1 MSTDQQSALPKPPN
15 LINPI
20 VPANPSSHP
29 LGPRSQPQP
38 NRNDNRSH
46 LSPSAEANPSPVSP
60 QHNSPLSPS
69 SQPPNRPL
77 IFSHQD
83 HQSQP
88 SSPLP
93 PNLPSSSSSQSSGSS
108 SNSNQQQQQQHQ
120 QHSQTRPR
128 IRTDSFF
135 GIDTI
140 EPFQQSPQ
148 PVSASQQPY
157 INSTP
162 HSDQRIQQR
171 QPDPNQFTQAQPVN
185 PNLRPS
191 SFYGLQV
198 DPTAERTQGQS
209 SPHYRSSGTNSP
221 ASSLPPDSTDHRHR
235 QLNTLS
241 IGRTSQRRQS
251 SRLSSIPHPQEG
263 FILDPNNPN
272 SLSAGPL
279 LDNSH
284 LKPGNKAKLL
294 NHAKTL
300 ELYRNNAK
308 KTNDPEVM
316 FEFGCFLM
324 DLVKEMNYEDDED
337 YKSADGQTDS
347 LDGQRRRSTLDP
359 SPKSSSPGCPSTD
372 REKEK
377 ASLTQEA
384 LFLLQKL
391 SNRGHVQS
399 QFLLADCY
407 TKAIGTGGGVS
418 SVGLQQ
424 LGSGGPGSDISSP
437 MTRKGS
443 KQDYERAFPL
453 FVLAAKHG
461 HVEAMYRAGQC
472 CEFGWG
478 TRKERDKALQF
489 YRKAAI
495 AQHPLAMYRLGLADL
510 NGDLGQPRKPKDGV
524 KWLKRAA
531 EMADSA
537 HPNPLHELA
546 LLHERGLEH
555 VVFVDYDYAV
565 ELLARAAELGY
576 APSAYKLGECYE
588 YGRMGCPQDAAL
600 SIHYYNIAAQQNHKE
615 ACFALTAWYLVGSPG
630 VLPQSDTEAYLWAK
644 KAAEAGLA
652 KAEYA
657 VGYFTEVGVGTTRDE
672 REAQRWFRSAAEHG
686 DKRAK
691 ERLKNAAGGLTV
703 IQDGTIKDNNKD
715 ARDGAGGKR
724 KSRSPLTTRRNTGSP
739 NENSLPVHPPLPPP
753 HPSSGQ
759 GLSPIGAENKK
770 GKEDCIIV

>member
-1 MSTDQQSALPKPPN
+1 MSSSTTAAAAESGGLPKPPTIFDPN
-15 LINPI
+15 
-20 VPANPSSHP
+20 SMQHP

-38 NRNDNRSH
+38 
-46 LSPSAEANPSPVSP
+46 
-60 QHNSPLSPS
+60 
-69 SQPPNRPL
+69 QPA
-77 IFSHQD
+77 
-83 HQSQP
+83 
-88 SSPLP
+88 
-93 PNLPSSSSSQSSGSS
+93 NLPSSSSSSS
-108 SNSNQQQQQQHQ
+108 SSSSTHSQPNPQHQ
-120 QHSQTRPR
+120 LQSKQSRPR

-140 EPFQQSPQ
+140 EPFQQSPH
-148 PVSASQQPY
+148 SQQPQ
-157 INSTP
+157 S
-162 HSDQRIQQR
+162 QQQQQQQQEP
-171 QPDPNQFTQAQPVN
+171 QPPNL
-185 PNLRPS
+185 NLRPS
-191 SFYGLQV
+191 SFYGV
-198 DPTAERTQGQS
+198 DDRLPDQS
-209 SPHYRSSGTNSP
+209 SPHYRSSSGTNSP
-221 ASSLPPDSTDHRHR
+221 SSSLPPESLDHRQR
-235 QLNTLS
+235 QFKAQSLGPS
-241 IGRTSQRRQS
+241 SQRRQS

-263 FILDPNNPN
+263 FVLDPNNPN

-279 LDNSH
+279 LDHSH
-284 LKPGNKAKLL
+284 LKPGSKAKLL

-300 ELYRNNAK
+300 ELYRTNAK

-324 DLVKEMNYEDDED
+324 DLVKEMNSEDEED
-337 YKSADGQTDS
+337 CKSADGQTDS
-347 LDGQRRRSTLDP
+347 YDGQRRRFILDP
-359 SPKSSSPGCPSTD
+359 SLKSSSPGCINNE

-407 TKAIGTGGGVS
+407 TKAIGTGSGVS
-418 SVGLQQ
+418 SAGLQQ
-424 LGSGGPGSDISSP
+424 LGSGGPASDFTSP
-437 MTRKGS
+437 MARKGS

-472 CEFGWG
+472 CEYGWG

-510 NGDLGQPRKPKDGV
+510 NGDLGHPRKPKDGV

-531 EMADSA
+531 ELADSA

-546 LLHERGLEH
+546 LLHERGIEH

-657 VGYFTEVGVGTTRDE
+657 VGYFTEVGVGTNRDE
-672 REAQRWFRSAAEHG
+672 REAQRWFMSAAEHG

-691 ERLKNAAGGLTV
+691 DRLKNVGGGEV
-703 IQDGTIKDNNKD
+703 TIIADENKD
-715 ARDGAGGKR
+715 QSSGNGAAGKR
-724 KSRSPLTTRRNTGSP
+724 KDRSSLAQVIPGRRHSNIPSTDPPPPSKTLSP
-739 NENSLPVHPPLPPP
+739 NTITTNSN
-753 HPSSGQ
+753 ST
-759 GLSPIGAENKK
+759 SPIVAGNENKK
-770 GKEDCIIV
+770 GNQDCIIV

>member
-1 MSTDQQSALPKPPN
+1 
-15 LINPI
+15 
-20 VPANPSSHP
+20 
-29 LGPRSQPQP
+29 
-38 NRNDNRSH
+38 
-46 LSPSAEANPSPVSP
+46 
-60 QHNSPLSPS
+60 
-69 SQPPNRPL
+69 
-77 IFSHQD
+77 
-83 HQSQP
+83 
-88 SSPLP
+88 
-93 PNLPSSSSSQSSGSS
+93 
-108 SNSNQQQQQQHQ
+108 
-120 QHSQTRPR
+120 
-128 IRTDSFF
+128 
-135 GIDTI
+135 
-140 EPFQQSPQ
+140 
-148 PVSASQQPY
+148 
-157 INSTP
+157 
-162 HSDQRIQQR
+162 
-171 QPDPNQFTQAQPVN
+171 
-185 PNLRPS
+185 
-191 SFYGLQV
+191 
-198 DPTAERTQGQS
+198 
-209 SPHYRSSGTNSP
+209 
-221 ASSLPPDSTDHRHR
+221 
-235 QLNTLS
+235 
-241 IGRTSQRRQS
+241 
-251 SRLSSIPHPQEG
+251 
-263 FILDPNNPN
+263 
-272 SLSAGPL
+272 
-279 LDNSH
+279 
-284 LKPGNKAKLL
+284 
-294 NHAKTL
+294 
-300 ELYRNNAK
+300 
-308 KTNDPEVM
+308 
-316 FEFGCFLM
+316 M
-324 DLVKEMNYEDDED
+324 DLVKEMNGEDDED
-337 YKSADGQTDS
+337 CKSIDGQTDS

-359 SPKSSSPGCPSTD
+359 SSKSSSPGCANTE

-407 TKAIGTGGGVS
+407 TKAIGTAGGVS
-418 SVGLQQ
+418 SAGIQQ
-424 LGSGGPGSDISSP
+424 LGSGGPGLDLSSP

-531 EMADSA
+531 ELADSA

-657 VGYFTEVGVGTTRDE
+657 VGYFTEVGVGTIRDE

-703 IQDGTIKDNNKD
+703 IEDSTNKETSKSGV
-715 ARDGAGGKR
+715 AGAGAGGKR
-724 KSRSPLTTRRNTGSP
+724 KSRAALTSRRNSSNP
-739 NENSLPVHPPLPPP
+739 NENSLPNVHPPLP
-753 HPSSGQ
+753 SSTP
-759 GLSPIGAENKK
+759 GLSPITADNKK